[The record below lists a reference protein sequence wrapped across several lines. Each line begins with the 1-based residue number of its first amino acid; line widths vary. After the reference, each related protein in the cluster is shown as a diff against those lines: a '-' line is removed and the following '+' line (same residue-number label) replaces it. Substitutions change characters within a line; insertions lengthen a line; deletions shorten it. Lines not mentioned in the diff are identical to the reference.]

1 MHSKGKKI
9 MISVVLALFLFG
21 SGIALYQHNVKVQAE
36 EAHEEQQRLLHVA
49 EKNMN
54 ALYLD
59 EKKEWLS
66 DSISEKK
73 IKEAELSIEAVTASN
88 LSKAEQLML
97 DTITEQVQ
105 DAKSMFGIQSSIDKK
120 FNNEMITKDTI
131 EFSNEE
137 KELALL
143 KKNKPVF
150 VKKMNE
156 TIEQSKQQIEIKQAL
171 VKFFSNY
178 EQVEMKPDVSRSDFE
193 HLKNK
198 ANSLSSETFK
208 ASLTDHF
215 DAIQTTLEEREAKE
229 KAEQAKKEQE
239 EQREIEQEKQ
249 KKELEKEATEKQ
261 EEQSSTA
268 ADVNA
273 SNSVSDEN
281 SGNSHDTTNSHT
293 SSDSDSAA
301 SSSEAAPTKQTGIE
315 GLIASS
321 QTSQYTDQI
330 LGVVA
335 NGSSSTVYLFEK
347 NGSQWQTVLS
357 VPGRVGYNGVGSS
370 YEGSGRTPKGA
381 YQLGFAFGTGPNP
394 GTNLAY
400 KQITGSS
407 YWISNPEDS
416 QYNTWQERSNSS
428 SLDEH
433 MSDYPTQY
441 KYGITLNYNNGV
453 NGGSAFFVHV
463 NGNGATAG
471 CVSVSES
478 NMLYLMQH
486 IRNGAYIIN
495 VNSEAELAN
504 Y

>member
-9 MISVVLALFLFG
+9 IISVVLALFLFG
-21 SGIALYQHNVKVQAE
+21 SGIALYQHNIKVQAE
-36 EAHEEQQRLLHVA
+36 EAHEELQRSLHVA

-66 DSISEKK
+66 DSISDKK

-88 LSKAEQLML
+88 LSKEEQLTL

-105 DAKSMFGIQSSIDKK
+105 DAKSMFGIQSSINKK

-131 EFSNEE
+131 EFSDEE
-137 KELALL
+137 KELSLL
-143 KKNKPVF
+143 KKNKPAF

-156 TIEQSKQQIEIKQAL
+156 IIEQSKQQIEIKQAL
-171 VKFFSNY
+171 VKLFSDY
-178 EQVEMKPDVSRSDFE
+178 DQFEVKPEVSRSDYE
-193 HLKNK
+193 SLKNK
-198 ANSLSSETFK
+198 ADSLSSETFK
-208 ASLTDHF
+208 TSLTEHF
-215 DAIQTTLEEREAKE
+215 DAIQTALKEREAKE
-229 KAEQAKKEQE
+229 KEERIQKEKEEQE
-239 EQREIEQEKQ
+239 QLEQEKQ
-249 KKELEKEATEKQ
+249 KKELESKAAKE
-261 EEQSSTA
+261 EEHQQSA
-268 ADVNA
+268 NADVSA
-273 SNSVSDEN
+273 SSSVSDVDNED
-281 SGNSHDTTNSHT
+281 SGNSQDAANS
-293 SSDSDSAA
+293 SSDSAA
-301 SSSEAAPTKQTGIE
+301 ASSQTVPAQQTGIE

-321 QTSQYTDQI
+321 QTSQSTDQI

-347 NGSQWQTVLS
+347 NGSQWETVLS
-357 VPGRVGYNGVGSS
+357 IPGRVGYNGVGSS

-400 KQITGSS
+400 KQITGNS
-407 YWISNPEDS
+407 YWISNPDDS
-416 QYNTWQERSNSS
+416 QYNTWQERSSSS

-471 CVSVSES
+471 CISVSES
-478 NMLYLMQH
+478 TML
-486 IRNGAYIIN
+486 
-495 VNSEAELAN
+495 
-504 Y
+504 

>member
-1 MHSKGKKI
+1 
-9 MISVVLALFLFG
+9 
-21 SGIALYQHNVKVQAE
+21 
-36 EAHEEQQRLLHVA
+36 
-49 EKNMN
+49 
-54 ALYLD
+54 
-59 EKKEWLS
+59 
-66 DSISEKK
+66 
-73 IKEAELSIEAVTASN
+73 
-88 LSKAEQLML
+88 
-97 DTITEQVQ
+97 
-105 DAKSMFGIQSSIDKK
+105 
-120 FNNEMITKDTI
+120 
-131 EFSNEE
+131 
-137 KELALL
+137 
-143 KKNKPVF
+143 
-150 VKKMNE
+150 
-156 TIEQSKQQIEIKQAL
+156 
-171 VKFFSNY
+171 
-178 EQVEMKPDVSRSDFE
+178 MKPDVSRSDFE

-198 ANSLSSETFK
+198 ANALSSETFK

-215 DAIQTTLEEREAKE
+215 NAIQRTLEEREAKE

-239 EQREIEQEKQ
+239 EQRKLAQEKQ
-249 KKELEKEATEKQ
+249 EKELEKEAAEKL

-268 ADVNA
+268 AEVNA

-281 SGNSHDTTNSHT
+281 TGNSHDTTNSHT
-293 SSDSDSAA
+293 SSDSDPAA
-301 SSSEAAPTKQTGIE
+301 SSSEAAPAKQTGIE

-335 NGSSSTVYLFEK
+335 NSSSSTVYLFEK

-407 YWISNPEDS
+407 YWISNPEDP

-428 SLDEH
+428 TLDEH